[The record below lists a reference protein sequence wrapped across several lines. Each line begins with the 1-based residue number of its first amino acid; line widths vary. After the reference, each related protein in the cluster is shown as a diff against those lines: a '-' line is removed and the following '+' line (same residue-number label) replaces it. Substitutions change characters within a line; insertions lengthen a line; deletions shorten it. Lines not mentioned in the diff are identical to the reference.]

1 MADALGFIY
10 RPDCIVFPFQI
21 FLRGIV
27 SIDRRTAEV
36 DQARKRLDRLLKFLD
51 AGPSEILILHLRQNR
66 VHAQNAVALE

>member
-10 RPDCIVFPFQI
+10 RPDRIVFPFQI

-51 AGPSEILILHLRQNR
+51 TCASEILILHLRQNR